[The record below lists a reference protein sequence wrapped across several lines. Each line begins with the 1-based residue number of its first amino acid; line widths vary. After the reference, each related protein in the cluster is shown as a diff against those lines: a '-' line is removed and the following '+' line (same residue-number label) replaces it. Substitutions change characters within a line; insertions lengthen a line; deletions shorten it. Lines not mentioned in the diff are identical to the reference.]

1 MGGVFHSGT
10 KSNTQRWDMLEF
22 VSGGPRWEGG
32 QYEGDEHT
40 RLEALRLAH
49 ELGADY
55 IDVELKV
62 DYEVL
67 LRIEVAADLVREV
80 KNKHQT
86 GGKVIVSSY
95 LSGATPS
102 KEDLGH
108 LVASMQ
114 ATKADIIKVVSN
126 ANDITELER
135 IFHLLS
141 HSEDS
146 LYQTFWHDTIRTF
159 CKVQVP
165 AVAYSLGERGLISQ
179 LLCPKFGGAFVYG
192 AMEGNSI
199 PGLPTLDSLRE
210 TYKVENINSDT
221 KVFGLVS
228 KPVSHSKGPILHN
241 PAFRHANFNG
251 IYVPMF
257 VDDLKEFFEV
267 YASPDFAGYSVGFPY
282 KEAVVQFCD
291 EVHPLAKSIGAVNTI
306 IRKPGDGKLIGYNTD
321 CEGSI
326 ASIEDALK
334 DQRYINGASLNSPLA
349 GKQFVVVG
357 AGGAGRAIAV
367 GAKSRGASV
376 IIFDI
381 DLERAKSLAQVVSG
395 EAQHFDSLAHF
406 QPEKGAILANATPIG
421 MHPSTDRIPVAE
433 ATLGNYQLVF
443 DAVYTPRKTRLLE
456 DADAAGAIT
465 VSGVEMFLK
474 QAIGQFSLFTG
485 REAKFL
491 QSQFAEALNVHHRF
505 KARRKR
511 RRSSCGRLELLER
524 KGKEKKRSFLE
535 LTSMDI
541 QRADGVRRNSTL
553 ICAPIMAESVDQML
567 VQMKRAKELGAD
579 LAEVRVDFLRNFSP
593 RNDLEALIKQCP
605 LPTLITYRPKWEGGQ
620 YDGDENKR
628 QKALQIAME
637 LGADFIDIELKVA
650 QEFYN
655 FIQGKKPE
663 KVKIIVSSHNYECTP
678 SMEEI
683 GDLVARIQATGA
695 DIVKVATTALDITD
709 NARMFHIIVN
719 LQVPMIGLVMGE
731 RGLMSRVLAAK
742 YGGFLTFG
750 SVEAGV
756 VSAPGQPTV
765 KDLLELYNLRQIEAD
780 TKVHGVIGNPIGHS
794 KSPHLYNAAF
804 KSVGFNGIYL
814 PLLVDSVANY
824 ISTYSSPDFAGY
836 SYTIPHKED
845 GLKCCDEVDP
855 IAKEIGAIS
864 CMIRR
869 PDDGKLKGY
878 NVDYLGAIAA
888 IEVALGA
895 SNGAPASVS
904 PLAGK
909 LFVVMGAGGAG
920 KALAYG
926 AYEKGARV
934 VVANRTYGK
943 AEELASKVGGQAI
956 TLANLKDFHPEEGMI
971 LANTTSVGM
980 KPRIEETPLAKEAL
994 KHYALVFDAI
1004 YTPKLTTLLREAQEA
1019 GSTIVYG
1026 TEMLINQAF
1035 VQFERFTGLPAPK
1048 QLIRDV
1054 LARNT

>member
-1 MGGVFHSGT
+1 MGRGGILTNSTMVCAPLMARSVE
-10 KSNTQRWDMLEF
+10 QMVVDMQIAEAHGADAVEVWLDCINGFQPSQDLETIIRNKPLP
-22 VSGGPRWEGG
+22 VIIVYRPRWEGG

-62 DYEVL
+62 
-67 LRIEVAADLVREV
+67 ASDLVREV
-80 KNKHQT
+80 KSKHQT

-102 KEDLGH
+102 KEDLRH
-108 LVASMQ
+108 LAESMQ

-141 HSEDS
+141 HSE
-146 LYQTFWHDTIRTF
+146 
-159 CKVQVP
+159 VP

-192 AMEGNSI
+192 TMEGNSI

-210 TYKVENINSDT
+210 AYKVENINSDT

-306 IRKPGDGKLIGYNTD
+306 IRKPSDGKLIGYNTD

-334 DQRYINGASLNSPLA
+334 DQRYINGESLNSPLA

-367 GAKSRGASV
+367 GAKSRGARV

-395 EAQHFDSLAHF
+395 EAHHFDSLAHF

-456 DADAAGAIT
+456 DSDAAGAIT

-485 REAKFL
+485 REAP
-491 QSQFAEALNVHHRF
+491 
-505 KARRKR
+505 
-511 RRSSCGRLELLER
+511 
-524 KGKEKKRSFLE
+524 KEFMRE
-535 LTSMDI
+535 ILTSMDI

-650 QEFYN
+650 QEFYD

-678 SMEEI
+678 SIEEI

-719 LQVPMIGLVMGE
+719 LQ
-731 RGLMSRVLAAK
+731 
-742 YGGFLTFG
+742 
-750 SVEAGV
+750 AGV

-780 TKVHGVIGNPIGHS
+780 TKVHGVIGNPVGHS

-836 SYTIPHKED
+836 SYIIPHKED

-888 IEVALGA
+888 IEEALGA

-956 TLANLKDFHPEEGMI
+956 ALANLKHFHPEEGMI

-994 KHYALVFDAI
+994 KRYALVFDAI

-1026 TEMLINQAF
+1026 TEMFINQAF